1 MLIRQQ
7 STARILLT
15 LATPAQR
22 PRKAT
27 IAVVVAL
34 AGPIAFLISLILFT
48 ETLTRNLSMNIVIQ
62 TAPALAMQFKARS
75 LVKPK
80 QGKDATYLVFG
91 ETYRRVYQDKAG
103 LWCRFNGKRA
113 PVYIL
118 EA

>member
-1 MLIRQQ
+1 
-7 STARILLT
+7 
-15 LATPAQR
+15 
-22 PRKAT
+22 
-27 IAVVVAL
+27 
-34 AGPIAFLISLILFT
+34 
-48 ETLTRNLSMNIVIQ
+48 MNIVIQ

-75 LVKPK
+75 LIKPK

>member
-1 MLIRQQ
+1 
-7 STARILLT
+7 
-15 LATPAQR
+15 
-22 PRKAT
+22 
-27 IAVVVAL
+27 
-34 AGPIAFLISLILFT
+34 
-48 ETLTRNLSMNIVIQ
+48 MNIVIQ

-75 LVKPK
+75 LIKPK

-91 ETYRRVYQDKAG
+91 ETYRRVYQDKTG

>member
-1 MLIRQQ
+1 MQI
-7 STARILLT
+7 
-15 LATPAQR
+15 
-22 PRKAT
+22 
-27 IAVVVAL
+27 
-34 AGPIAFLISLILFT
+34 
-48 ETLTRNLSMNIVIQ
+48 IVQ

-80 QGKDATYLVFG
+80 QEAGKTLLVFG
-91 ETYRRVYQDKAG
+91 DTYRRVYQDKAG